1 MHTTPCHI
9 YVCFSVQPA
18 RTVEEVDETDGFV
31 DYLKQ
36 LREKLGIEI
45 GLKVRYQYAINR
57 MRKKATVAEMA
68 AIALESTWFRR
79 SRFENVFKIRFND
92 ILFSY
97 PAVVAEWAN
106 ESIQIQVGLLR
117 RSQVRIP
124 LEDVYMAKMIKHPK
138 N

>member
-1 MHTTPCHI
+1 M
-9 YVCFSVQPA
+9 QPA

-79 SRFENVFKIRFND
+79 SWFENVFKIRFND
-92 ILFSY
+92 ILFS
-97 PAVVAEWAN
+97 
-106 ESIQIQVGLLR
+106 IF
-117 RSQVRIP
+117 
-124 LEDVYMAKMIKHPK
+124 
-138 N
+138 